1 MKSPSDWLNEVTLRC
16 HVGKRKR
23 KNCSVTLAF
32 SVLPST
38 DLFFSCAV
46 IYPIKKRTV
55 SRFSLTISRCFH
67 GLAVFVQPREATI
80 ATKSS
85 VSCISKDV
93 RCGTSSEFAR
103 RPLFHFSASRFSAIA
118 IYLYSFYE
126 VTKIRPGVGDSMKPV
141 LQSFDR

>member
-16 HVGKRKR
+16 HAGKRKR

-93 RCGTSSEFAR
+93 RCGTSSKFAR
-103 RPLFHFSASRFSAIA
+103 RPLFHFSASRFLAIA